1 MVACLALV
9 AGSAAISVWHAVH
22 GSTFGARAWPSAWD
36 MALTFLLTGGIPFL
50 WLVRT
55 RARPIAG
62 TLDYLR
68 LRNLGKAAP
77 WGVALG
83 VAMAVVAMV
92 ALRTL
97 PGPLPSV
104 ATFIRVGLF
113 FGVMAPLGEEI
124 LFRGILQ
131 PRIGVLAQAAAFAIM
146 HVAGVTPLQGVL
158 VLLFGIA
165 LGLAAKRWGL
175 WTSIVAHGTYNLV
188 ALL

>member
-1 MVACLALV
+1 M
-9 AGSAAISVWHAVH
+9 
-22 GSTFGARAWPSAWD
+22 WD

-55 RARPIAG
+55 RARPLAG

-68 LRNLGKAAP
+68 LRNLRKAAP

-83 VAMAVVAMV
+83 LAMAVVGMV
-92 ALRTL
+92 VLRAA

-104 ATFIRVGLF
+104 AVFIRAALF
-113 FGVMAPLGEEI
+113 FSVIAPLGEEI

-131 PRIGVLAQAAAFAIM
+131 PRIGILAQGTAFALM

-158 VLLFGIA
+158 VLAFGMA

-175 WTSIVAHGTYNLV
+175 WASIIAHATYNLV